1 MNSEASIS
9 QKVKGFEKSSDLNE
23 PDSGEKNSPLQT
35 GSYSDR
41 PVARIASIAAK
52 YKSFNLNRYWNR
64 TVVAAVRSGSSGETQ
79 EQIVTRMYVLL

>member
-9 QKVKGFEKSSDLNE
+9 QKVKDFEKSSDLNE
-23 PDSGEKNSPLQT
+23 FDSGEKNSRLQT

-41 PVARIASIAAK
+41 RAPRIASIATK
-52 YKSFNLNRYWNR
+52 YKSFNLNRNWYR

-79 EQIVTRMYVLL
+79 EQIVMRMYVLL